1 MDTPIENP
9 VEELANNQVRAQY
22 DQLAAI
28 YDQRWQTYTARTLTF
43 LQGWAQL
50 DPQAS
55 VLDVACGTGALEVLL
70 LGDAP
75 TRFMTGVDFSSQML
89 AVAARK
95 CDQYPNVH
103 FQPAC
108 ASALPFAK
116 QSFDVVLSA
125 NAFHYF
131 SQPVIALS
139 EMRRVLKPGGSVVIL
154 DWCKDFLFCRLCDL
168 ILPFFDPAYR
178 QCYTQAQLHGFFR
191 QAGLSVTRAQRVRFG
206 LVWGMMVATGARL

>member
-1 MDTPIENP
+1 MDTPIKNSVENQLSNP
-9 VEELANNQVRAQY
+9 VRTQY

-28 YDQRWQTYTARTLTF
+28 YDQRWQDYMARTLTF

-50 DPQAS
+50 APQAS

-75 TRFMTGVDFSSQML
+75 TRSITGVDLSSQML
-89 AVAARK
+89 AVAAAK
-95 CDQYPNVH
+95 CDQYANVN
-103 FQPAC
+103 FQPA
-108 ASALPFAK
+108 SAESLPFANA
-116 QSFDVVLSA
+116 SFDAVISA

-131 SQPVIALS
+131 PQPVAALS
-139 EMRRVLKPGGSVVIL
+139 EMCRVLKPSGNVVLL

-168 ILPFFDPAYR
+168 ILPYFDPAYR

-191 QAGLSVTRAQRVRFG
+191 QAGLSVIRARRVRFG
-206 LVWGMMVATGARL
+206 PVWGMMVASGRRL

>member
-1 MDTPIENP
+1 ME
-9 VEELANNQVRAQY
+9 NQVRAQY
-22 DQLAAI
+22 DQFAAM
-28 YDQRWQTYTARTLTF
+28 YDQRWQKYTGRTLTF

-75 TRFMTGVDFSSQML
+75 TRSITGVDLSSQML
-89 AVAARK
+89 TIAARK
-95 CDQYPNVH
+95 CDHYPNVN
-103 FQPAC
+103 FQL
-108 ASALPFAK
+108 ASAESLPFANP
-116 QSFDVVLSA
+116 SFDAVISA

-131 SQPVIALS
+131 PQPVAALS
-139 EMRRVLKPGGSVVIL
+139 EMCRVLKPGGNVVIL

-168 ILPFFDPAYR
+168 ILPYFDPAYR

-191 QAGLSVTRAQRVRFG
+191 QAGLSVIRARRVRFDP
-206 LVWGMMVATGARL
+206 VWGMMVATGTRV